1 MTSLKSQEYDSLRSL
16 IPQENHLKIN
26 ARTQV
31 PYVLLVRGKV
41 LVEIHD
47 LIEKLLKNRDQNE
60 GDTMTVNA
68 LKMLEANLS
77 WLLISK
83 IDPEEVGVSMK
94 SKKETLSSTL
104 RMLEE
109 LIQNKQQDVDKAIV
123 RVFFF
128 YNITHE
134 FSRTLIQKKKI
145 NTGTTSYSG
154 MGCRSGA
161 FLSHQRSQRI
171 LGKVSK

>member
-123 RVFFF
+123 RCVRARSARMSL
-128 YNITHE
+128 
-134 FSRTLIQKKKI
+134 FSFTFTRTPTLQRL

-154 MGCRSGA
+154 MGC
-161 FLSHQRSQRI
+161 
-171 LGKVSK
+171 